1 MKILRACWQW
11 FQRQTWLNKIIIL
24 GLFAVVVPFFLP
36 TIVAWFKPTMINV
49 GVAFYT
55 YERGRVSEGKTAA
68 YFFEK
73 RNLVT
78 NCSLRRV
85 EQTIP
90 PGEVRLPRQESWV
103 IIKLLLENVSDESIT
118 RLRLA
123 VRSPAIGPATQVS
136 TAPMMEATGQMET
149 PPNDGRRWFV
159 VTLPAIAPRSSVVLS
174 LKTPLDDNLRKFIYE
189 DRRTVTIQVPFV
201 SSDQFHEYP
210 PIVSRTN
217 ALKILNREGLLRA
230 GGDAAAEETF
240 LFSSLPD
247 DEPRP
252 KEQKVPSYQLLP
264 KSRICPEGE
273 AGMW

>member
-1 MKILRACWQW
+1 MKILRAGWQW

-36 TIVAWFKPTMINV
+36 TIVAWFKPTMLNV

-55 YERGRVSEGKTAA
+55 YERAHVTEGQTTT

-85 EQTIP
+85 EQTVP
-90 PGEVRLPRQESWV
+90 PGEVQPPRQESWIV
-103 IIKLLLENVSDESIT
+103 IKLLLENVSDESIT

-123 VRSPAIGPATQVS
+123 VRSPAIGPTTQVL
-136 TAPMMEATGQMET
+136 TAPTMEVTGQMET

-201 SSDQFHEYP
+201 ASDQFHEYP

-217 ALKILNREGLLRA
+217 ALKILNREGLLRT
-230 GGDAAAEETF
+230 GDDAAAEDT
-240 LFSSLPD
+240 LPFSSLSD
-247 DEPRP
+247 TKPRLP
-252 KEQKVPSYQLLP
+252 EHRAHPYQLLP
-264 KSRICPEGE
+264 KSRNCPEGE